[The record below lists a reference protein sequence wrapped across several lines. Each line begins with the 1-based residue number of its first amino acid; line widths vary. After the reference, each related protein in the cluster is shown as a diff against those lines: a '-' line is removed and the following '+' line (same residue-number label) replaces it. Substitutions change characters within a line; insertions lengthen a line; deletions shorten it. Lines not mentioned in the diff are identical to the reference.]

1 MGLSEFRPRYFKL
14 TEQLDI
20 AIVTF
25 AMSHISDED
34 NIEELGHDLFALV
47 DQHGCR
53 KLVLNMSSVEYVTSS
68 VIGKIITLHR
78 KLHRSEGQLII
89 SNLTQG
95 VHDVL
100 HASRLLGY
108 FVVTPT
114 ESDAITTLSV

>member
-14 TEQLDI
+14 TEQAGI

-47 DQHGCR
+47 DQHDC
-53 KLVLNMSSVEYVTSS
+53 KKIVLNMSNVEYVTSS

-78 KLHRSEGQLII
+78 KLHRCEGQLII
-89 SNLTQG
+89 SNLSPG

-108 FVVTPT
+108 FLVVANEAEAVTK
-114 ESDAITTLSV
+114 LSA